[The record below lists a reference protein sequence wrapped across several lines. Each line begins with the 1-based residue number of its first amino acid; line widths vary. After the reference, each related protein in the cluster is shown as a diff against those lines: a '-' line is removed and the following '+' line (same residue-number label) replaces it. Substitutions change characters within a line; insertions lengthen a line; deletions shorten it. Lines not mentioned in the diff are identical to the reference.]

1 MAGQGSS
8 TTESTGQVI
17 NVQLERSVALQLLQ
31 ALSIATGVPCAK
43 AKGSKGGKGGG
54 GKSEAKSS
62 GKSEPKSTGKAE
74 VGKSE
79 GKAG

>member
-1 MAGQGSS
+1 MAGQGSN
-8 TTESTGQVI
+8 TATGQVI
-17 NVQLERSVALQLLQ
+17 TVQLERSVALQLLQ

-54 GKSEAKSS
+54 GKSN
-62 GKSEPKSTGKAE
+62 GKSG
-74 VGKSE
+74 GKSA